1 MGFCK
6 RVDYMTKNDHLQSYA
21 GLMNTLLSQV
31 SPHTHSCTYN
41 PEHLGA
47 MFECPVKSVVYTVEK
62 LCEVTNKIVTQIK
75 SSNFQH
81 ILRVLLIKHYNDFPQ
96 RTLHGF
102 LKILTIA
109 TSEAIAESQGSLIDA
124 LHLRYKNTDS
134 DDRRVQNDLQIRLMA
149 PSPCSTGCYE
159 NGKKPLF
166 SKNPPWGDGG
176 GYRKLL
182 QIPI

>member
-1 MGFCK
+1 
-6 RVDYMTKNDHLQSYA
+6 
-21 GLMNTLLSQV
+21 MNTLLSQV

-134 DDRRVQNDLQIRLMA
+134 DDRRVQKELQIRLMA
-149 PSPCSTGCYE
+149 PSPCSAEGEKLVQQVATRMARNHSFLKTTHGGMGAAIE
-159 NGKKPLF
+159 NFCK
-166 SKNPPWGDGG
+166 SQ
-176 GYRKLL
+176 YRLPFKF
-182 QIPI
+182 

>member
-1 MGFCK
+1 MLGSWTRCFHRFPHIHIAVRTILNTWVPCSNAQSNLWCILL
-6 RVDYMTKNDHLQSYA
+6 KNCA
-21 GLMNTLLSQV
+21 
-31 SPHTHSCTYN
+31 
-41 PEHLGA
+41 
-47 MFECPVKSVVYTVEK
+47 
-62 LCEVTNKIVTQIK
+62 KIVTQIK

-134 DDRRVQNDLQIRLMA
+134 DDRRVQKELQIRLMA
-149 PSPCSTGCYE
+149 PSPCSAEGEKLVQQVATRMARNHSFLKTTHGGMGAAIE
-159 NGKKPLF
+159 NFCK
-166 SKNPPWGDGG
+166 SQ
-176 GYRKLL
+176 YRLPFKFW
-182 QIPI
+182 